1 MRTQDPL
8 REWGLEVP
16 LVGEANAPACQGHRA
31 APPSEDLPVC
41 SPYYKWGHSLRES
54 KGRSRHKPQFFF
66 QTQENNAKFPLF
78 EGVLPALFNAFAF
91 QEQNRS

>member
-1 MRTQDPL
+1 MWAQDLL

-54 KGRSRHKPQFFF
+54 TGRSRHKRQIFF
-66 QTQENNAKFPLF
+66 QTRENNAKFPLF
-78 EGVLPALFNAFAF
+78 ERVLPALFNAFAF